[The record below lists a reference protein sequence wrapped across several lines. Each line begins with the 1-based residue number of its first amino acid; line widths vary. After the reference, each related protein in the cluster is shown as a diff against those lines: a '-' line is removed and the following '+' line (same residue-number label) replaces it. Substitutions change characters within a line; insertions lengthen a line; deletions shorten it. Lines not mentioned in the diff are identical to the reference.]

1 MNLVMPM
8 RQQNDE
14 LNSRRHA
21 ESSTANVRAAANWD
35 DKLELLGRIDQV
47 ATTAKTASAHAH
59 EIKIDKSHRVLDF
72 DDDQGVRLGLIVGA
86 LVASTGLTLFAISA
100 LPLPFAPPS
109 GSGSRSSVNL
119 EPSSRI
125 LASKKEDR
133 LPIRGTIIRGVE
145 RQAPAQLPAN
155 PSPWLANNRAKLSQG
170 AATTVSSE
178 TRAGEVQTPVKLTPA
193 PETRP
198 TTIEG
203 WTLRDV
209 SNGTAVLEGPD
220 GIRRVTRGDTIPGV
234 GRVESIF
241 RWGNRLIVATSKGLI
256 STP

>member
-14 LNSRRHA
+14 LHSGRPA
-21 ESSTANVRAAANWD
+21 YCKSTTTNVRALANWD
-35 DKLELLGRIDQV
+35 EKPELLGRIDQV
-47 ATTAKTASAHAH
+47 TTTAKTVSAHAH

-72 DDDQGVRLGLIVGA
+72 DDNQGVRLGLMVGA
-86 LVASTGLTLFAISA
+86 LLASTGLTLFAISA

-109 GSGSRSSVNL
+109 GSGFRSSVSL

-125 LASKKEDR
+125 PASKKEDR
-133 LPIRGTIIRGVE
+133 LPMRGGVE
-145 RQAPAQLPAN
+145 RQTPAQSPAN
-155 PSPWLANNRAKLSQG
+155 PSPLPTNNRAKLSQG
-170 AATTVSSE
+170 AATTVPSE
-178 TRAGEVQTPVKLTPA
+178 TRAGELQTPVKLTPT

-203 WTLRDV
+203 WMLRDV
-209 SNGTAVLEGPD
+209 TTRHRGLRRARRHPEGGT
-220 GIRRVTRGDTIPGV
+220 RRHDTRRGES
-234 GRVESIF
+234 RVIF